1 MNLAVS
7 DFSFPSRGPSGY
19 FSNFDVSY
27 LESYSEMARL
37 ASTLN
42 GRLCGEEAG
51 YMGSGVSS
59 PAKRLA
65 IGAIFRSLEM
75 DLQIVA
81 ITIDGIPRQS
91 LSFRASVATA
101 FRPRPFKSR
110 VQ

>member
-19 FSNFDVSY
+19 FNKFDVSG
-27 LESYSEMARL
+27 LESYSEMARS

-42 GRLCGEEAG
+42 SQLYREEAG
-51 YMGSGVSS
+51 YRGGGVSS
-59 PAKRLA
+59 PAIRLA

-75 DLQIVA
+75 GLQTVA
-81 ITIDGIPRQS
+81 IIVDGIPRQT

-101 FRPRPFKSR
+101 FRPRPFKSG